1 MSAAPQLLDDEIAAR
16 GGAKAVVQ
24 RARQTA
30 KATPVPRF
38 KLMGAAEFDQLP
50 PLSWRVHS
58 VLPTAG
64 VAAIFGPSG
73 CGKSF
78 LSTDLIAALTTG
90 EPWFGYRLKPCRV
103 LAVVLEGE
111 AGYRRRVE
119 AWERANERAFPESA
133 RFVFDQFRLTVRD
146 DVLALAAAI
155 QKDSGVDVILIDTL
169 NRAAPECDE
178 NASQDMG
185 RILEGV
191 RELQAATGALVLL
204 VHHTGK
210 NISNGMRGH
219 SSLHAALDAAIEV
232 SRTGDSREWK
242 VAKSKDGR
250 DGAVHAFRLQVV
262 DLGEDEDGE
271 PVTSCVVRAT
281 VEQAPAQRAKPPTG
295 GNQKIVY
302 DALGPLLRSSVNF
315 GRAGAPAP
323 RPCVTLEEAI
333 DGIKDRLAVEPKR
346 RAERVRQAIT
356 GLIAS
361 QVLESNEG
369 WLWLK

>member
-1 MSAAPQLLDDEIAAR
+1 MTGVAALDAAIDSS
-16 GGAKAVVQ
+16 GGADAVVR
-24 RARQTA
+24 RARRASKTESLDRY
-30 KATPVPRF
+30 KVI
-38 KLMGAAEFDQLP
+38 GAAEFDTLP
-50 PLSWRVHS
+50 PLRWRVHS

-64 VAAIFGPSG
+64 VAVMFGPSG

-90 EPWFGYRLKPCRV
+90 EQWFGYRVKACRV

-133 RFVFDQFRLTVRD
+133 RFVFDQFRLTARD

-155 QKDSGVDVILIDTL
+155 AKDQGADVIVIDTL

-191 RELQAATGALVLL
+191 RELQATTGALVLL

-210 NISNGMRGH
+210 NIANGMRGH

-232 SRTGDSREWK
+232 SRNGDGREWK

-250 DGAVHAFRLQVV
+250 DGAVHAFRLDVI
-262 DLGEDEDGE
+262 DLGEDEDQE
-271 PVTSCVVRAT
+271 PVTSCVVRPA
-281 VEQAPAQRAKPPTG
+281 VDAAPATRAKPPTG

-302 DALGPLLRSSVNF
+302 DALGPLLKASPIF
-315 GRAGAPAP
+315 GRGGAPAQ
-323 RPCVTLEEAI
+323 RPCLSLEDAI
-333 DGIKDRLAVEPKR
+333 AGCKERLAVEPKR
-346 RAERVRQAIT
+346 RSERARQAIT
-356 GLIAS
+356 GLIAA
-361 QVLESNEG
+361 QVLGSNEG
-369 WLWLK
+369 WVWLK

>member
-1 MSAAPQLLDDEIAAR
+1 MTAVAALDAAIGSA
-16 GGAKAVVQ
+16 GGAEAVV
-24 RARQTA
+24 RKARRSTKVNPA
-30 KATPVPRF
+30 NRYT
-38 KLMGAAEFDQLP
+38 LIGAADFNTLP
-50 PLSWRVHS
+50 PLRWRVHS

-64 VAAIFGPSG
+64 VAALFGPSG

-90 EPWFGYRLKPCRV
+90 EAWFGYRVKACRV
-103 LAVVLEGE
+103 VAVVLEGE

-119 AWERANERAFPESA
+119 AWERTNERAFPESA
-133 RFVFDQFRLTVRD
+133 LFLFDQFRLTARD
-146 DVLALAAAI
+146 DVLALAAVIDKA
-155 QKDSGVDVILIDTL
+155 QGADVIVIDTL

-191 RELQAATGALVLL
+191 RELQATTGALVLL

-210 NISNGMRGH
+210 NVQNGMRGH
-219 SSLHAALDAAIEV
+219 SSLSAALDAAIEV
-232 SRTGDSREWK
+232 ARVGDSREWK
-242 VAKSKDGR
+242 LAKSKDGR
-250 DGAVHAFRLQVV
+250 DGAVHAFRLDVI

-271 PVTSCVVRAT
+271 PVTSCVVRPA
-281 VEQAPAQRAKPPTG
+281 VDAPTLARAKPPTG

-302 DALGPLLRSSVNF
+302 DAIGPLLRDSSQL
-315 GRAGAPAP
+315 GRGGAPAT
-323 RPCVTLEEAI
+323 RPCITVDEAI
-333 DGIKDRLAVEPKR
+333 AGIKDRLAVEQKR

-361 QVLESNEG
+361 QVLGSNEG